1 MPELPENVENAIL
14 DAELTPDEKL
24 VAEEQAQ
31 EKLESVVDIKS
42 ETPEEPRDLPQE
54 PAVDP
59 QNTGQM
65 PTHLLDRAKEF
76 NFSDKELEGFESPE
90 HLEYWLNKFDSE
102 MLNRFQG
109 YEQQFEQQP
118 QQQMPQQQ
126 MPQEQMPQQ
135 EMPQEAPPAD
145 MPEMKYDEYMDE
157 GIKGNFEAL
166 QAQVKKQQE
175 LIDYMA
181 YQGYQSEQET
191 TISQFE
197 DQIANLGEDFHPL
210 LGQSPNDRTAANSQ
224 YGQNAE
230 KLWDVYG
237 QLSHLSPDM
246 SGDDLFR
253 RAVGVAFPEY
263 QTELAMKKSQTGTTD
278 RLRSASGQFVARP
291 SRRSAQSVA
300 PGGEDQEWYEGFD
313 QMAQEKGWNVAPR
326 MSVDDLFG
334 G

>member
-31 EKLESVVDIKS
+31 EKLEPVVDIK
-42 ETPEEPRDLPQE
+42 PEGEGPRDLPEE
-54 PAVDP
+54 PQVDP
-59 QNTGQM
+59 QTNGKL
-65 PTHLLDRAKEF
+65 PEHLVTRAKEF
-76 NFSDKELEGFESPE
+76 NFSDQELAAFDSPE
-90 HLEYWLNKFDSE
+90 HLEYWLNKFDNE
-102 MLNRFQG
+102 MLNRFQ
-109 YEQQFEQQP
+109 QQP
-118 QQQMPQQQ
+118 Q
-126 MPQEQMPQQ
+126 EQ
-135 EMPQEAPPAD
+135 MPQEAPPAD
-145 MPEMKYDEYMDE
+145 MPEMQFDEYMDE

-166 QAQVKKQQE
+166 QAQIKKQQE

-181 YQGYQSEQET
+181 YQGYQSEQQNS
-191 TISQFE
+191 ISQFE

-210 LGQSPNDRTAANSQ
+210 LGTSVEDRTAQNSQ

-237 QLSHLSPDM
+237 QLSQLSPNM

-263 QTELAMKKSQTGTTD
+263 QTELAMKKSQAGTAD

-291 SRRSAQSVA
+291 SRRSAQSVV
-300 PGGEDQEWYEGFD
+300 PGGENQEFYEMFD

-326 MSVDDLFG
+326 MSVDELFG
-334 G
+334 E

>member
-42 ETPEEPRDLPQE
+42 ETPEEPRELPQE

-59 QNTGQM
+59 QNNGQI

-76 NFSDKELEGFESPE
+76 NFSDKELEAFESPE
-90 HLEYWLNKFDSE
+90 HLEYWLNKFDNE

-109 YEQQFEQQP
+109 YEQQHQQQTP
-118 QQQMPQQQ
+118 QQQMPQHQ
-126 MPQEQMPQQ
+126 MPQEQMPQ
-135 EMPQEAPPAD
+135 EAPPEI
-145 MPEMKYDEYMDE
+145 PELQFDEYMDE

-210 LGQSPNDRTAANSQ
+210 LGQSVNDRTAANSQ

-237 QLSHLSPDM
+237 QLSQLSPDM

-263 QTELAMKKSQTGTTD
+263 QTELAMKKSQTGTAN

>member
-31 EKLESVVDIKS
+31 EKLEPVVDIKP
-42 ETPEEPRDLPQE
+42 ETPEGPRDLPEE
-54 PAVDP
+54 PQVDP
-59 QNTGQM
+59 QNNGKL
-65 PTHLLDRAKEF
+65 PEHLVNRAKEF
-76 NFSDKELEGFESPE
+76 NFSDQELEAFESPE
-90 HLEYWLNKFDSE
+90 HLEYWLNKFDNE

-109 YEQQFEQQP
+109 YEQQFEQQ
-118 QQQMPQQQ
+118 QMPQQ
-126 MPQEQMPQQ
+126 PQQ
-135 EMPQEAPPAD
+135 EMPQEQLPQEAPPVD
-145 MPEMKYDEYMDE
+145 MPELQFDEYVDE

-166 QAQVKKQQE
+166 QAQIKKQQE

-181 YQGYQSEQET
+181 YQGYQSEQQNS
-191 TISQFE
+191 ISQFE

-210 LGQSPNDRTAANSQ
+210 LGTSVEDRTAQNSQ

-237 QLSHLSPDM
+237 QLSQLSPNM

-263 QTELAMKKSQTGTTD
+263 QTELAMRKSQSGTAD

-291 SRRSAQSVA
+291 SRRSAQTVA
-300 PGGEDQEWYEGFD
+300 PGGEDQEFYEMFD
-313 QMAQEKGWNVAPR
+313 QMAQDKGWNVAPR
-326 MSVDDLFG
+326 MDAGDLFG
-334 G
+334 N

>member
-42 ETPEEPRDLPQE
+42 ETPEEPRELPQE

-59 QNTGQM
+59 QNNGQM
-65 PTHLLDRAKEF
+65 PTHLLDRAREF
-76 NFSDKELEGFESPE
+76 NFSDQELEGFESPE
-90 HLEYWLNKFDSE
+90 HLEYWLNKFDNE

-109 YEQQFEQQP
+109 YEQEL
-118 QQQMPQQQ
+118 QQQMPQEQVPQQQ
-126 MPQEQMPQQ
+126 MPQEQMPQ
-135 EMPQEAPPAD
+135 EAPPEI
-145 MPEMKYDEYMDE
+145 PELQFDEYMDE

-181 YQGYQSEQET
+181 YQGYQSEQEG

-210 LGQSPNDRTAANSQ
+210 LGQSTNDRTAENSQ

-230 KLWDVYG
+230 RLWDVYG
-237 QLSHLSPDM
+237 QLSQLSPDM

-263 QTELAMKKSQTGTTD
+263 QTELAMKKSQAGTVD
-278 RLRSASGQFVARP
+278 RLRNASGRFVARP

>member
-31 EKLESVVDIKS
+31 EKLEPVVDIKP
-42 ETPEEPRDLPQE
+42 ETPEGPRDLPEE
-54 PAVDP
+54 PQADP
-59 QNTGQM
+59 QNNGRL
-65 PTHLLDRAKEF
+65 PEHLVNRAKEF
-76 NFSDKELEGFESPE
+76 NFSDQELEAFESPE
-90 HLEYWLNKFDSE
+90 HLEYWLNKFDNE

-109 YEQQFEQQP
+109 YEQQQMP
-118 QQQMPQQQ
+118 QEPQQQ
-126 MPQEQMPQQ
+126 MPQEQL
-135 EMPQEAPPAD
+135 PQEAPPAD
-145 MPEMKYDEYMDE
+145 MPEMQFDEYMDE

-166 QAQVKKQQE
+166 QAQIKKQQE

-210 LGQSPNDRTAANSQ
+210 LGTSVEDRTAQNSQ

-237 QLSHLSPDM
+237 QLNQLSPNM

-263 QTELAMKKSQTGTTD
+263 QTELAMKKSQAGTAD

-291 SRRSAQSVA
+291 SRRSAQSVV

-313 QMAQEKGWNVAPR
+313 QMAQDKGWNVAPR
-326 MSVDDLFG
+326 MSIDDLFG
-334 G
+334 E

>member
-31 EKLESVVDIKS
+31 EKLEPVVDIKP

-54 PAVDP
+54 PQVDP
-59 QNTGQM
+59 QSNGKL
-65 PTHLLDRAKEF
+65 PDHLVTRAKEF
-76 NFSDKELEGFESPE
+76 NFSDQELAAFDSPE
-90 HLEYWLNKFDSE
+90 HLEYWLNKFDNE

-109 YEQQFEQQP
+109 YEQQLGQM
-118 QQQMPQQQ
+118 QQQMPEQQ
-126 MPQEQMPQQ
+126 PQQ

-145 MPEMKYDEYMDE
+145 IPEMQFDEYMDE

-166 QAQVKKQQE
+166 QAQIKKQQE

-181 YQGYQSEQET
+181 FQSYQSEQEA

-210 LGQSPNDRTAANSQ
+210 LGKSVDDRTAPDSQ

-230 KLWDVYG
+230 RLWDVYG
-237 QLSHLSPDM
+237 QLSQLSPDM

-263 QTELAMKKSQTGTTD
+263 QTELAMRKQQSGTAD
-278 RLRSASGQFVARP
+278 RLRNASGQFVARP
-291 SRRSAQSVA
+291 SRRSAQTVA
-300 PGGEDQEWYEGFD
+300 PGGEDQEVYEMFD

-326 MSVDDLFG
+326 MDASDLFG
-334 G
+334 N

>member
-31 EKLESVVDIKS
+31 EKLEPVVDIKP

-54 PAVDP
+54 PQVDP
-59 QNTGQM
+59 QSNGKL
-65 PTHLLDRAKEF
+65 PEHLVTRAKEF
-76 NFSDKELEGFESPE
+76 NFSDQELEAFDSPE
-90 HLEYWLNKFDSE
+90 HLEYWLNKFDNE
-102 MLNRFQG
+102 MLNRFQ
-109 YEQQFEQQP
+109 QQ
-118 QQQMPQQQ
+118 
-126 MPQEQMPQQ
+126 PQEQMPQQ
-135 EMPQEAPPAD
+135 EMPQEAPPVD
-145 MPEMKYDEYMDE
+145 MPEMQYDEYMDE

-166 QAQVKKQQE
+166 QAQIKKQQE

-181 YQGYQSEQET
+181 YQGFQSEQQN

-210 LGQSPNDRTAANSQ
+210 LGKSVDDRTAPNSQ

-230 KLWDVYG
+230 RLWDVYG
-237 QLSHLSPDM
+237 QLSQLSPDM

-263 QTELAMKKSQTGTTD
+263 QTELAMRKQQSGTAD
-278 RLRSASGQFVARP
+278 RLRNASGQFVARP
-291 SRRSAQSVA
+291 SRRSAQTVA
-300 PGGEDQEWYEGFD
+300 PGGEDQEFYEMFD
-313 QMAQEKGWNVAPR
+313 QMAQDKGWNVAPR
-326 MSVDDLFG
+326 MDAGDLFG
-334 G
+334 N

>member
-31 EKLESVVDIKS
+31 EKLEPVVDIK
-42 ETPEEPRDLPQE
+42 PEGEGPRDLPEE
-54 PAVDP
+54 PQVDP
-59 QNTGQM
+59 QTNGKL
-65 PTHLLDRAKEF
+65 PEHLVTRAKEF
-76 NFSDKELEGFESPE
+76 NFSDKELEAFDSPE
-90 HLEYWLNKFDSE
+90 HLEYWLNKFDNE
-102 MLNRFQG
+102 MINRFQG
-109 YEQQFEQQP
+109 YEQQF
-118 QQQMPQQQ
+118 QQQ
-126 MPQEQMPQQ
+126 PQEQMPQQEMPQQQQ

-145 MPEMKYDEYMDE
+145 MQYDEYMDE
-157 GIKGNFEAL
+157 SIKGNFETL
-166 QAQVKKQQE
+166 QAQIKKQQE

-210 LGQSPNDRTAANSQ
+210 LGQSVNDRAAANSQ
-224 YGQNAE
+224 YGENAE

-237 QLSHLSPDM
+237 QLSQLSPDM

-263 QTELAMKKSQTGTTD
+263 QTELAMKKSQAGTAD

-291 SRRSAQSVA
+291 SRRSAQSVV

-313 QMAQEKGWNVAPR
+313 QMAQDKGWNVAPR
-326 MSVDDLFG
+326 MSIDDLFG
-334 G
+334 E

>member
-31 EKLESVVDIKS
+31 EKLEPVVDIKP
-42 ETPEEPRDLPQE
+42 ETPEGPRDLPEE
-54 PAVDP
+54 PQVDP
-59 QNTGQM
+59 QNNGKL
-65 PTHLLDRAKEF
+65 PEHLVNRAKEF
-76 NFSDKELEGFESPE
+76 NFSDQELEAFESPE
-90 HLEYWLNKFDSE
+90 HLEYWLNKFDNE

-109 YEQQFEQQP
+109 YEQQFEQQ
-118 QQQMPQQQ
+118 QMPQQ
-126 MPQEQMPQQ
+126 PQQ
-135 EMPQEAPPAD
+135 EMPQEQLPQEAPPVD
-145 MPEMKYDEYMDE
+145 MPELQFDEYVDE

-166 QAQVKKQQE
+166 QAQIKKQQE

-181 YQGYQSEQET
+181 YQGYQSEQQNS
-191 TISQFE
+191 ISQFE

-210 LGQSPNDRTAANSQ
+210 LGTSVEDRTAQNSQ

-237 QLSHLSPDM
+237 QLSQLSPNM

-263 QTELAMKKSQTGTTD
+263 QTELAMRKQQSGTAD
-278 RLRSASGQFVARP
+278 RLRNASGQFVARP
-291 SRRSAQSVA
+291 SRRSAQTVA
-300 PGGEDQEWYEGFD
+300 PGGEDQEFYEMFD
-313 QMAQEKGWNVAPR
+313 QMAQDKGWNVAPR
-326 MSVDDLFG
+326 MDASDLFG
-334 G
+334 N

>member
-31 EKLESVVDIKS
+31 EKLDSVVDIKP
-42 ETPEEPRDLPQE
+42 EDEGPRDIPEEPPT
-54 PAVDP
+54 DP
-59 QNTGQM
+59 QNNGRL
-65 PTHLLDRAKEF
+65 PEHLVSRAKEF
-76 NFSDKELEGFESPE
+76 NFSDKELEAFDSPE
-90 HLEYWLNKFDSE
+90 HLEYWLNKFDNE
-102 MLNRFQG
+102 MLNRFQ
-109 YEQQFEQQP
+109 QQQP

-126 MPQEQMPQQ
+126 MPQQEMPQEQ
-135 EMPQEAPPAD
+135 MPQEAPPVD
-145 MPEMKYDEYMDE
+145 MPELQFDEYVDE

-166 QAQVKKQQE
+166 QAQIKKQQE

-181 YQGYQSEQET
+181 YQGYQSEQQNA
-191 TISQFE
+191 ISQFE

-210 LGQSPNDRTAANSQ
+210 LGTSVEDRTAPNSQ

-237 QLSHLSPDM
+237 QLSQLSPNM

-263 QTELAMKKSQTGTTD
+263 QTELAMRKQQSGTAE
-278 RLRSASGQFVARP
+278 RLRNASGQFVARP
-291 SRRSAQSVA
+291 SRRSAQTVA
-300 PGGEDQEWYEGFD
+300 PGGEDQEFYEMFD

-326 MSVDDLFG
+326 MDASDLFG
-334 G
+334 N

>member
-31 EKLESVVDIKS
+31 EKLEPVLDIKP

-54 PAVDP
+54 PQVDP
-59 QNTGQM
+59 QSNGKL
-65 PTHLLDRAKEF
+65 PDHLINRAKEF
-76 NFSDKELEGFESPE
+76 NFSDQELAAFDSPE
-90 HLEYWLNKFDSE
+90 HLEYWLNKFDNE

-109 YEQQFEQQP
+109 YEQQLN

-126 MPQEQMPQQ
+126 PQQQPQQ

-145 MPEMKYDEYMDE
+145 IPEMQFDEYMDDS
-157 GIKGNFEAL
+157 IKGNFEAL
-166 QAQVKKQQE
+166 QAQIKKQQE

-181 YQGYQSEQET
+181 YQGFQSEQQNS
-191 TISQFE
+191 ISQFE

-210 LGQSPNDRTAANSQ
+210 LGKSVDDRTAANSQ

-237 QLSHLSPDM
+237 QLSQLSPDM
-246 SGDDLFR
+246 SSDDLFR

-263 QTELAMKKSQTGTTD
+263 QTELAMRKQQTGTAN
-278 RLRSASGQFVARP
+278 RLRNASGQFVARP
-291 SRRSAQSVA
+291 SRRSAQTVS
-300 PGGEDQEWYEGFD
+300 PGGQDQEFYEMFD
-313 QMAQEKGWNVAPR
+313 QMAQDKGWNVAPR
-326 MSVDDLFG
+326 MSIDELFG
-334 G
+334 E

>member
-1 MPELPENVENAIL
+1 
-14 DAELTPDEKL
+14 
-24 VAEEQAQ
+24 
-31 EKLESVVDIKS
+31 
-42 ETPEEPRDLPQE
+42 
-54 PAVDP
+54 
-59 QNTGQM
+59 
-65 PTHLLDRAKEF
+65 
-76 NFSDKELEGFESPE
+76 
-90 HLEYWLNKFDSE
+90 
-102 MLNRFQG
+102 
-109 YEQQFEQQP
+109 
-118 QQQMPQQQ
+118 
-126 MPQEQMPQQ
+126 MPQQ

-210 LGQSPNDRTAANSQ
+210 LGQSTNDRTAANSQ

-237 QLSHLSPDM
+237 QLSQLSPDM

-263 QTELAMKKSQTGTTD
+263 QTELAMKKQQAGNAD
-278 RLRSASGQFVARP
+278 RLRNASGQFVARP

>member
-31 EKLESVVDIKS
+31 EKLEPVVDIKP
-42 ETPEEPRDLPQE
+42 ETAEEPRDLPQE
-54 PAVDP
+54 PQVDP
-59 QNTGQM
+59 QSNGKL
-65 PTHLLDRAKEF
+65 PEHLVTRAKEF
-76 NFSDKELEGFESPE
+76 NFSDKELEAFDSPE
-90 HLEYWLNKFDSE
+90 HLEYWLNKFDNE
-102 MLNRFQG
+102 MINRFQG
-109 YEQQFEQQP
+109 YEQQF
-118 QQQMPQQQ
+118 QQQ
-126 MPQEQMPQQ
+126 PQEQMPQQ
-135 EMPQEAPPAD
+135 EMPQQQMPEEAPPVD
-145 MPEMKYDEYMDE
+145 MPDLEYDEYMDE
-157 GIKGNFEAL
+157 SIKGNFEAL

-181 YQGYQSEQET
+181 YQGFQSEQQNS
-191 TISQFE
+191 ISQFE

-210 LGQSPNDRTAANSQ
+210 LGKSVDDRTAPDSQ

-230 KLWDVYG
+230 RLWDVYG
-237 QLSHLSPDM
+237 QLSQLSPDM

-263 QTELAMKKSQTGTTD
+263 QTELAMKKQQSGTAN

-291 SRRSAQSVA
+291 SRRSAQSVV
-300 PGGEDQEWYEGFD
+300 PGGEDQEFYEMFD

-326 MSVDDLFG
+326 MSVDEIFG
-334 G
+334 E

>member
-31 EKLESVVDIKS
+31 EKLEPVVDIKP
-42 ETPEEPRDLPQE
+42 ETPEGPRDLPEE
-54 PAVDP
+54 PQVDP
-59 QNTGQM
+59 QNNGKL
-65 PTHLLDRAKEF
+65 PEHLVNRAKEF
-76 NFSDKELEGFESPE
+76 NFSDQELAAFDSPE
-90 HLEYWLNKFDSE
+90 HLEYWLNKFDNE

-109 YEQQFEQQP
+109 YEQQFD
-118 QQQMPQQQ
+118 QMPQQQ
-126 MPQEQMPQQ
+126 MPQEQMPQ
-135 EMPQEAPPAD
+135 EAPPAD
-145 MPEMKYDEYMDE
+145 MPELKFDEYMDE
-157 GIKGNFEAL
+157 GIKANFEAL
-166 QAQVKKQQE
+166 QAQVKQQQE

-181 YQGYQSEQET
+181 YQGYQSEQQS

-210 LGQSPNDRTAANSQ
+210 LGKSVDERSTANSQ

-230 KLWDVYG
+230 RLWDVYG
-237 QLSHLSPDM
+237 QLSQLSPNTP
-246 SGDDLFR
+246 SDDLFR

-263 QTELAMKKSQTGTTD
+263 QTELAMKKQQASTVD
-278 RLRSASGQFVARP
+278 RVRDASGRFVARP
-291 SRRSAQSVA
+291 SRRSAQTVA

-326 MSVDDLFG
+326 MSIDELFG
-334 G
+334 E

>member
-42 ETPEEPRDLPQE
+42 GTPEEPRELPQE

-59 QNTGQM
+59 QNNGQM

-76 NFSDKELEGFESPE
+76 NFSDKELEGFDSPE

-109 YEQQFEQQP
+109 YGQQQP
-118 QQQMPQQQ
+118 QQQ
-126 MPQEQMPQQ
+126 QMPQQ
-135 EMPQEAPPAD
+135 EMPQQQMPQQEMQQEAPPEI
-145 MPEMKYDEYMDE
+145 PELQYDEYMDE

-210 LGQSPNDRTAANSQ
+210 LGQSVNDRTAANSQ
-224 YGQNAE
+224 YGNNAE

-237 QLSHLSPDM
+237 QLSQLSPDM

-263 QTELAMKKSQTGTTD
+263 QTELAMKKSQTGTAN

-291 SRRSAQSVA
+291 SRRSAQSLA

>member
-31 EKLESVVDIKS
+31 EKLEPVVDIKPES
-42 ETPEEPRDLPQE
+42 EGPRDIPEEPQ
-54 PAVDP
+54 VDP
-59 QNTGQM
+59 QNNGRL
-65 PTHLLDRAKEF
+65 PEHLVNRAKEF
-76 NFSDKELEGFESPE
+76 NFSDHELDAFESPE
-90 HLEYWLNKFDSE
+90 HLEYWLNKFDNE

-109 YEQQFEQQP
+109 YEQQQMP
-118 QQQMPQQQ
+118 QEPQQQ
-126 MPQEQMPQQ
+126 MPQEQL
-135 EMPQEAPPAD
+135 PQEAPPAD
-145 MPEMKYDEYMDE
+145 MPDLQFDEYVDE

-166 QAQVKKQQE
+166 QAQIKKQQE

-181 YQGYQSEQET
+181 YQGYQSEQQNS
-191 TISQFE
+191 ISQFE

-210 LGQSPNDRTAANSQ
+210 LGTSVEDRTAQNSQ

-237 QLSHLSPDM
+237 QLNQLSPNM

-263 QTELAMKKSQTGTTD
+263 QTELAMRKQQSGTAD
-278 RLRSASGQFVARP
+278 RLRNASGQFVARP
-291 SRRSAQSVA
+291 SRRSAQTVA
-300 PGGEDQEWYEGFD
+300 PGGEDQEFYEMFD
-313 QMAQEKGWNVAPR
+313 QMAQDKGWNVAPR
-326 MSVDDLFG
+326 MDAGDLFG
-334 G
+334 N

>member
-31 EKLESVVDIKS
+31 EKLEPVVDIK
-42 ETPEEPRDLPQE
+42 PEWEGPRDLPEE
-54 PAVDP
+54 PQVDP
-59 QNTGQM
+59 QTNGKL
-65 PTHLLDRAKEF
+65 PEHLVTRAKEF
-76 NFSDKELEGFESPE
+76 NFSDQELEAFESPE
-90 HLEYWLNKFDSE
+90 HLEYWLNKFDNE
-102 MLNRFQG
+102 MINRFQG
-109 YEQQFEQQP
+109 YEQQFQQQP
-118 QQQMPQQQ
+118 QEQMPQQ
-126 MPQEQMPQQ
+126 QMPQQ
-135 EMPQEAPPAD
+135 EMPQEAPPVD
-145 MPEMKYDEYMDE
+145 MPEMQYDEYMDE

-166 QAQVKKQQE
+166 QAQIKKQQE

-210 LGQSPNDRTAANSQ
+210 LGKSVDDRTAANSQ

-230 KLWDVYG
+230 RLWDVYG
-237 QLSHLSPDM
+237 QLSQLSPDM

-263 QTELAMKKSQTGTTD
+263 QTELAMRKQQSGTAD
-278 RLRSASGQFVARP
+278 RLRNASGQFVARP
-291 SRRSAQSVA
+291 SRRSAQTVA
-300 PGGEDQEWYEGFD
+300 PGGEDQEFYEMFD
-313 QMAQEKGWNVAPR
+313 QMAQDKGWNVAPR
-326 MSVDDLFG
+326 MDAGDLFG
-334 G
+334 N

>member
-24 VAEEQAQ
+24 VAEEQA
-31 EKLESVVDIKS
+31 EERLESVVDIKPD
-42 ETPEEPRDLPQE
+42 TPNEPEGPRDMPVEPQ
-54 PAVDP
+54 VDP
-59 QNTGQM
+59 QNNGQM

-90 HLEYWLNKFDSE
+90 HLEYWLNKFDNE

-109 YEQQFEQQP
+109 YEQQLGQMQQPQQQP
-118 QQQMPQQQ
+118 QQQMPQ
-126 MPQEQMPQQ
+126 EQ
-135 EMPQEAPPAD
+135 MPQEAPPAD
-145 MPEMKYDEYMDE
+145 MPEMQFDEYMDD

-166 QAQVKKQQE
+166 QAQIKKQQE

-181 YQGYQSEQET
+181 YQGYQSEQES

-210 LGQSPNDRTAANSQ
+210 LGTSVDDRTSPNSQ

-230 KLWDVYG
+230 RLWDVYG
-237 QLSHLSPDM
+237 QLSQLSPDV

-263 QTELAMKKSQTGTTD
+263 QTELAMKKQQASTVD
-278 RLRSASGQFVARP
+278 RVRDASGRFVARP
-291 SRRSAQSVA
+291 SRRSSQTVA

-313 QMAQEKGWNVAPR
+313 QMAQDKGWNVAPR